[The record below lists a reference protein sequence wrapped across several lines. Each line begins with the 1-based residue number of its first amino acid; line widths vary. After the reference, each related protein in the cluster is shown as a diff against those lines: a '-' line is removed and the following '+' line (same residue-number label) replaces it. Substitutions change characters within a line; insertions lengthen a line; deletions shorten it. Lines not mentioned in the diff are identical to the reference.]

1 MCADRFHDEPEEPTP
16 LRRFARALFF
26 LALVFG
32 LLAALFLLAPES
44 PAQDPL
50 MRNVW

>member
-1 MCADRFHDEPEEPTP
+1 MCADNFHDPDEPTP

-32 LLAALFLLAPES
+32 LLAALFLLAPEA
-44 PAQDPL
+44 PATDPL
-50 MRNVW
+50 LRSVW